1 MLHTF
6 HAKVPATTW
15 IFLAALFF
23 LAGYSAWFKQPVILL
38 VALLLLVV
46 IIERVIH
53 TEFVIG
59 NGKLLIRKGRFSK
72 EKTILIADITSIEQV
87 QGMRIG
93 GKALFSYLVINCK
106 EGRPIAVIPKDET
119 GFSQQIYKQH
129 PNRL

>member
-1 MLHTF
+1 MLRTF

-53 TEFVIG
+53 TEYVIG

-72 EKTILIADITSIEQV
+72 EKTILIADITS
-87 QGMRIG
+87 
-93 GKALFSYLVINCK
+93 LFSYLVINCK